1 MGGGGGM
8 GGGECLEGA
17 EDKLH
22 IPHFLVSTGKASR
35 QMKSATRHP
44 AMTTGTYVVIPLLEL
59 GCDKC
64 KCYSRVAHICRLDF
78 DEC

>member
-1 MGGGGGM
+1 M
-8 GGGECLEGA
+8 GGGESLEGA
-17 EDKLH
+17 ENKLH

-64 KCYSRVAHICRLDF
+64 KCYRGLRIYVDWILMNAKDGT
-78 DEC
+78 